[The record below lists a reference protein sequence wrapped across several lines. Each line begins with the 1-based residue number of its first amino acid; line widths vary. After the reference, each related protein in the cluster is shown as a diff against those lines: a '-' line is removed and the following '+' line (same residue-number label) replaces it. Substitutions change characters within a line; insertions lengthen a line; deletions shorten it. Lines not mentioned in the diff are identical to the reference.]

1 MNIAVVV
8 ARILLG
14 LVFVAAGLS
23 GFFLI
28 NSPPPPPPGLAG
40 AFQHVFFQS
49 RWVLFVDAIEF
60 LAGALL
66 LANRFVALALTL
78 LGGVI
83 SNIIVYHVTLAPAG
97 IPGAGIVTLLWCI
110 VVSRYRSSFAPLFA
124 PKPLKDGQVVA
135 SVVEYRRPPAPALGA
150 P

>member
-1 MNIAVVV
+1 MHSATVV

-28 NSPPPPPPGLAG
+28 NSPPPAPPGLAG
-40 AFQHVFFQS
+40 AFQNVFFQS
-49 RWVLFVDAIEF
+49 RWVLFVDSIEF

-83 SNIIVYHVTLAPAG
+83 FNIIVYHITLAPAG
-97 IPGAGIVTLLWCI
+97 LPVAGIVTLLWS
-110 VVSRYRSSFAPLFA
+110 VVASRYRSSLAILLAPNPAEKRHVIPSVLGYRQG
-124 PKPLKDGQVVA
+124 KDRKVA
-135 SVVEYRRPPAPALGA
+135 
-150 P
+150 